1 MEGVAAAGA
10 RPAGVSG
17 GVADLEADWAL
28 CDVVQAGPA
37 DGARRL
43 LLARD
48 PRAEAGGV
56 EGVAAPR
63 LAPTGGGGGVV
74 QTHGAL
80 FLLWCLTAAEL
91 SCGDLRWRMHGCW
104 MHWRWLFNHDL
115 AQRDDDR
122 SSGQGRTEQQLQHAP
137 VASQKGVEDEQ
148 IGHQQ

>member
-1 MEGVAAAGA
+1 MAAAGA

-17 GVADLEADWAL
+17 GVADLEADGAL
-28 CDVVQAGPA
+28 RRVPEAGPA

-63 LAPTGGGGGVV
+63 LAPTGGGVV

-80 FLLWCLTAAEL
+80 ILLWCFTAAEL
-91 SCGDLRWRMHGCW
+91 SCGDLRWRMHG
-104 MHWRWLFNHDL
+104 WLFNHDL

-122 SSGQGRTEQQLQHAP
+122 SSGLGRTEQHLQHSP
-137 VASQKGVEDEQ
+137 VASQKRVEDEQ